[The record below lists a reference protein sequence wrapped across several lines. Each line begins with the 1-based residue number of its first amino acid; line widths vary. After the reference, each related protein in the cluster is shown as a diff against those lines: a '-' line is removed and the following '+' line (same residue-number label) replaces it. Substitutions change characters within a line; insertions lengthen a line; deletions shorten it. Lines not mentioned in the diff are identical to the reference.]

1 MSTEKNAYEALRWL
15 RTGTDDL
22 DVAIVLRKNKKF
34 PHACFHAPN
43 TLPQWPSGL
52 DPGRPD
58 LFDPVCFLHFC
69 SGFTPGRGRG
79 ITELL
84 TPGCRLL

>member
-22 DVAIVLRKNKKF
+22 DAAIVLRKNKKF
-34 PHACFHAPN
+34 PHACFHDPN
-43 TLPQWPSGL
+43 TLPQRPSGL

-58 LFDPVCFLHFC
+58 LFDLICDTPFFC
-69 SGFTPGRGRG
+69 KFCLADKGD
-79 ITELL
+79 
-84 TPGCRLL
+84 